1 MKIDNNL
8 IDDVNLSPREM
19 STERAIRI
27 IKTLM
32 RDISYSHPSKKI
44 KTKLPQIDILQ
55 ALTEAIKVMEYNN
68 REYVKRNTG
77 KYISYNRK
85 WLYDNLEQE
94 FNILK
99 NARDN
104 FHLDKVD
111 VEGLLQQCRDIVDLD
126 DPKEWETSDED

>member
-8 IDDVNLSPREM
+8 IDDINLSPREM

-32 RDISYSHPSKKI
+32 RDISYSHLSKKI

-68 REYVKRNTG
+68 KEYVKRNTG

-99 NARDN
+99 NARDS

-111 VEGLLQQCRDIVDLD
+111 VEGLLQQCREIVDLD

>member
-1 MKIDNNL
+1 MKIDNNI
-8 IDDVNLSPREM
+8 IDDINLSPREM

-55 ALTEAIKVMEYNN
+55 ALTEAIKIMEYNN

-111 VEGLLQQCRDIVDLD
+111 VEGLLQQCREIVNLD
-126 DPKEWETSDED
+126 DPKEWETQNED

>member
-8 IDDVNLSPREM
+8 IDDINLSPREM

-55 ALTEAIKVMEYNN
+55 ALTEAIKIMEYNN
-68 REYVKRNTG
+68 KEYVKRNTG

-85 WLYDNLEQE
+85 WLYDNLDSE
-94 FNILK
+94 FKLLK
-99 NARDN
+99 NVRDN
-104 FHLDKVD
+104 YNPDKVN
-111 VEGLLQQCRDIVDLD
+111 VEELLQQCREIINLD
-126 DPKEWETSDED
+126 DPKEWENEDEN

>member
-1 MKIDNNL
+1 MKIDNNI
-8 IDDVNLSPREM
+8 IDDINLSPREM

-55 ALTEAIKVMEYNN
+55 ALTEAIKIMEYNN

-99 NARDN
+99 NARDS

-126 DPKEWETSDED
+126 DPKEWETSDEN

>member
-1 MKIDNNL
+1 MKIDNNI
-8 IDDVNLSPREM
+8 IDDINLSPREM

-99 NARDN
+99 NARDS

-111 VEGLLQQCRDIVDLD
+111 VEGLLQQCREIVDLD
-126 DPKEWETSDED
+126 DPKEWENINED

>member
-1 MKIDNNL
+1 MKIDNNI

-55 ALTEAIKVMEYNN
+55 ALTEAIKIMEYNN

-111 VEGLLQQCRDIVDLD
+111 VEGLLQQCREIVDLD
-126 DPKEWETSDED
+126 DPKEWETQNED

>member
-1 MKIDNNL
+1 MKIDNNI
-8 IDDVNLSPREM
+8 IDDINLSPREM

-99 NARDN
+99 NVRDS

-111 VEGLLQQCRDIVDLD
+111 VEGMLQQCREIIDLD

>member
-8 IDDVNLSPREM
+8 IDDINLSPREM
-19 STERAIRI
+19 STEKAIRI

-32 RDISYSHPSKKI
+32 RDISYSHPSKRY

-99 NARDN
+99 NARDS

-111 VEGLLQQCRDIVDLD
+111 VEGLLQQCREIVDLD

>member
-8 IDDVNLSPREM
+8 IDDINLSPREM

-68 REYVKRNTG
+68 KEYVKRNTG

-99 NARDN
+99 NARDR

-111 VEGLLQQCRDIVDLD
+111 VEGLLQQCREIVDLD
-126 DPKEWETSDED
+126 DPKEWETPDED